1 MSDVRRI
8 SSADFIIKYSLK
20 QEAGNVPYV
29 VDGGFGVYTGN
40 RPNKIAKTVCEFFND
55 DVKLER
61 MSKVAKSLSRPE
73 ATYRISKDLVDIVL
87 RKTSDLPEF
96 KNKDIM

>member
-1 MSDVRRI
+1 MSHVTLI
-8 SSADFIIKYSLK
+8 LPNENTLIP

-40 RPNKIAKTVCEFFND
+40 RPSKIAKTVYEFFND
-55 DVKLER
+55 DMKLER
-61 MSKVAKSLSRPE
+61 MSKTARSLSRPE
-73 ATYRISKDLVDIVL
+73 ATHLISKDIIDIVL
-87 RKTSDLPEF
+87 RKTQELPTF

>member
-1 MSDVRRI
+1 MLNY
-8 SSADFIIKYSLK
+8 IKN

-40 RPNKIAKTVCEFFND
+40 RPNKIAKTVYEFFNND
-55 DVKLER
+55 EKLER
-61 MSKVAKSLSRPE
+61 MSKVARSLSRPE

-87 RKTSDLPEF
+87 RKTSELPEF

>member
-1 MSDVRRI
+1 
-8 SSADFIIKYSLK
+8 
-20 QEAGNVPYV
+20 

-40 RPNKIAKTVCEFFND
+40 RPNKIAKTVSEFFDND
-55 DVKLER
+55 EKLQR

-73 ATYRISKDLVDIVL
+73 ATKVIAKDLIDIVL
-87 RKTSDLPEF
+87 RETPRLPEF